1 MHVPPLNIPDIS
13 FGVLLCSMN
22 LSRAKRELSQLNQ
35 QTAPLLKL
43 LCLRR
48 VVLTATQTP
57 TCTGQCTPPNR

>member
-1 MHVPPLNIPDIS
+1 
-13 FGVLLCSMN
+13 MN

-48 VVLTATQTP
+48 VALTATQTP
-57 TCTGQCTPPNR
+57 KRTG